1 MSRILPGK
9 TNKTDREES
18 WNRLNGVKQFL
29 NKVLYKNPNAEA
41 DFMKYA
47 STMPLP
53 PYLGILQ
60 QFN

>member
-1 MSRILPGK
+1 MSGK
-9 TNKTDREES
+9 IDRTDREEP

-47 STMPLP
+47 STMPLL
-53 PYLGILQ
+53 PYLG

>member
-1 MSRILPGK
+1 MSRILSGK
-9 TNKTDREES
+9 IDRTDREEP

-47 STMPLP
+47 STMPLL
-53 PYLGILQ
+53 PYLG